1 LKDNLEFFYESI
13 EQEHDEVK
21 RVNILDPERVTQRSK
36 IESIIGRGSTGGGH
50 SFVRRGK
57 GGRGNFETHSRNG
70 QIGSGHD
77 RRDGYH
83 GSGHE
88 RKGMEYRRP
97 AGGHNG
103 TRTPNR
109 LVQSQFQNRGKT
121 RPQNRAGTTQAES
134 SGSIG
139 IESQDESRRGEPRS
153 QSRGYVGMEGQH
165 ESRREQP
172 RSQSRG
178 YVAMEGQH
186 ESRREQPRSQSRGYV
201 AMEDQHESRRE
212 QPRSQSRGYV
222 AMEDQHESRR
232 EQPRFQSRGY
242 YDPKIVCLTPDEIES
257 AHTDTRRHKTPGF
270 GNLDLPG
277 NSGVFETRSTIGEG
291 ENSSRISDNRRT
303 TPKKSDKKGRR
314 HSSHHYSDLETDA
327 NNTHNGTVIS
337 IRPNSKGA
345 KEVRLYSVETNPRSS
360 KKAGGRLT

>member
-36 IESIIGRGSTGGGH
+36 IESIMGRGSTSGGH

-77 RRDGYH
+77 RRDVYH

-97 AGGHNG
+97 AGGHTG
-103 TRTPNR
+103 TGTPNR
-109 LVQSQFQNRGKT
+109 LVQSQFQNRSKI

-153 QSRGYVGMEGQH
+153 QSRGYLGMEGQHESRREQPRSQSRGYVGMEGQHESRREQSRSQSRGYVGMEGQH

-178 YVAMEGQH
+178 Y
-186 ESRREQPRSQSRGYV
+186 
-201 AMEDQHESRRE
+201 
-212 QPRSQSRGYV
+212 
-222 AMEDQHESRR
+222 
-232 EQPRFQSRGY
+232 
-242 YDPKIVCLTPDEIES
+242 YDPRIVCLTPDEIES

-270 GNLDLPG
+270 GNLDLPR
-277 NSGVFETRSTIGEG
+277 NSGVLETRSTIGEG

-303 TPKKSDKKGRR
+303 TQKKSDKKGRR

-337 IRPNSKGA
+337 IGPNSKGA